1 MELQVPYC
9 VCNSNLNH
17 TGVYAYAKGKVMIHL
32 TFDYQSD
39 NACHTPGEYLRY
51 HRTFQGKSTRE
62 VAESVGIVPAT
73 LVLYENDKHPIKY
86 NTAVSLA
93 KELNIYLNR
102 LLNSYTSFVDY
113 PCGEFLKKVRKD
125 LSLSQAE
132 IAKDIGVSQTSYSG
146 WERRSKVPRRQEYQ
160 KIVSALQRR
169 KIDVS
174 GTILQSIV

>member
-1 MELQVPYC
+1 MELQISHSIT
-9 VCNSNLNH
+9 NSNLNH
-17 TGVYAYAKGKVMIHL
+17 TGVYVYSKGKIMIHL
-32 TFDYQSD
+32 TLDYKSD
-39 NACHTPGEYLRY
+39 RDCRTPGEYLRY

-93 KELNIYLNR
+93 KELNIDLNR
-102 LLNSYTSFVDY
+102 LLDSYTSFVDY

-132 IAKDIGVSQTSYSG
+132 IVKDIGVSQTAYSG
-146 WERRSKVPRRQEYQ
+146 WERGIKVPRRQEYQ

-169 KIDVS
+169 KVDVS
-174 GTILQSIV
+174 GIILQSTV

>member
-1 MELQVPYC
+1 
-9 VCNSNLNH
+9 
-17 TGVYAYAKGKVMIHL
+17 MIHL
-32 TFDYQSD
+32 TLDYKSD
-39 NACHTPGEYLRY
+39 QDCQTPGEYLRY
-51 HRTFQGKSTRE
+51 HRIFQGKSTRE

-93 KELNIYLNR
+93 EELNIDLNR
-102 LLNSYTSFVDY
+102 LQDSYTSFMDY
-113 PCGEFLKKVRKD
+113 PCGKFLKRVRKD

-132 IAKDIGVSQTSYSG
+132 IAKDIGVSQTFYSG
-146 WERRSKVPRRQEYQ
+146 WERGVKAPRRQEYQ

-174 GTILQSIV
+174 GIILKSTV